1 MTNIVQRVSG
11 FTLIELM
18 IAMALSAVFF
28 SGIYFAFNSQQRTQ
42 IDQQLTADLQQNARA
57 ALYILQREIRM
68 AGFDPTWHDADYDGV
83 DDRRSSDGID
93 NDCDKKLDHD
103 DPDHDEAKDLAGIV
117 QAAANQ
123 IRIRL
128 DREGDANFCK
138 GDNLVTFGFP
148 KKADRNRDGI
158 ADAGA
163 AQLKRGYGRAA
174 LNQPVAENIQAIAFA
189 YAFKAEQTGTVGVG
203 QGRLDLAGDHI
214 IWAYDSDGN
223 GDLDTALDTN
233 RDGVI
238 DAKDDADGDGT
249 LNDLAL
255 PKPAPI
261 NRIRAVRVWVLAR
274 TGTTLRSYSDRG
286 RYIVGNKIIIP
297 GDSNGNGTV
306 DSRDEPDRYKR
317 NLLVA
322 TVYCYNMGLR

>member
-1 MTNIVQRVSG
+1 
-11 FTLIELM
+11 M

-68 AGFDPTWHDADYDGV
+68 AGFDPTWRDADYDGI
-83 DDRRSSDGID
+83 DDRRSSDGMD
-93 NDCDKKLDHD
+93 NDCDKELDHD
-103 DPDHDEAKDLAGIV
+103 DPGRDEAEDLAGIV
-117 QAAANQ
+117 QAASNQ

-158 ADAGA
+158 ADAGI

-189 YAFKAEQTGTVGVG
+189 YAFETEQTGSAFSGR
-203 QGRLDLAGDHI
+203 GRLDLAGDHI

-223 GDLDTALDTN
+223 GDLDTALDSN

-238 DAKDDADGDGT
+238 DAMDDADGDGV
-249 LNDLAL
+249 LNDMILS
-255 PKPAPI
+255 KPAPI
-261 NRIRAVRVWVLAR
+261 SRIRAVRLWLLAR
-274 TGTTLRSYSDRG
+274 TRTALRSYSDRG

-297 GDSNGNGTV
+297 GDSNGSGTV
-306 DSRDEPDRYKR
+306 DNGDVSDRYKR